1 MMTQFYNQK
10 LKKRNGP
17 SAAVLKYDAEEGKAP
32 QVVAQGTGEAATKI
46 LAMAK
51 EHGVQVQED
60 EQLLGELLNIDLGD
74 QVPPQLYSVIAEILL
89 LLEEIDQ

>member
-32 QVVAQGTGEAATKI
+32 QVVAQGTGEAATKNCNG
-46 LAMAK
+46 AA
-51 EHGVQVQED
+51 VQVK
-60 EQLLGELLNIDLGD
+60 
-74 QVPPQLYSVIAEILL
+74 
-89 LLEEIDQ
+89 